1 MTKSAVHPAGPVTR
15 LPLPQPASFA
25 TVYAHLSCVVVAENF
40 WGPRTTHNYNYRQGL
55 QGLVCLVSP
64 PSANSIIAN
73 RMQMSWTAKLNSK
86 QAGGRKEREKEDSTA
101 NQTEK
106 RVSNF
111 QIAYRLR
118 FLLFNL
124 RWNCLFFA
132 TQANDIK
139 SLPHTLYPYLCP
151 SLLLPLPLWHYS
163 FHVALFCLACK
174 FNLRF

>member
-1 MTKSAVHPAGPVTR
+1 MRASLNSQLQLQARSTR
-15 LPLPQPASFA
+15 
-25 TVYAHLSCVVVAENF
+25 TCLSCLAPFGKFNYSKSHANELDGKVQQQTGRGKEAEK
-40 WGPRTTHNYNYRQGL
+40 QG
-55 QGLVCLVSP
+55 
-64 PSANSIIAN
+64 
-73 RMQMSWTAKLNSK
+73 
-86 QAGGRKEREKEDSTA
+86 EKEDSTE

-124 RWNCLFFA
+124 RSDCLFFA
-132 TQANDIK
+132 TRVNDIK
-139 SLPHTLYPYLCP
+139 SLKHTLTISLSMPFPPYLRP
-151 SLLLPLPLWHYS
+151 PLVLPRWHYS